1 MSGAEN
7 RGCTLPP
14 LHYIESNVI
23 NPALKATGISTVT
36 KTIATIFEDIGKLFT
51 PDTSTDTART
61 KKKTSNSTP
70 KTPYSPYS
78 PIRTRSEFNEFRD
91 KLYQY
96 DGDDP
101 NFYTRQF
108 ELFLDKKTSPKK
120 P

>member
-14 LHYIESNVI
+14 HYIQSNVI
-23 NPALKATGISTVT
+23 NPAMKATGLSTVT

-61 KKKTSNSTP
+61 KKRTSNSTP
-70 KTPYSPYS
+70 KTPYPPNSS
-78 PIRTRSEFNEFRD
+78 IRTRSEFNELRD

-101 NFYTRQF
+101 NYYTRQF
-108 ELFLDKKTSPKK
+108 EIYLDKETSPKK